1 MYYAKTR
8 LKPAAKKFAN
18 KFATGASVSKNNQL
32 QDEIVVQ
39 GDLSDEIFD
48 FITEDQFFKSVPE
61 DNIDCIEEKRK
72 SVK

>member
-1 MYYAKTR
+1 

-18 KFATGASVSKNNQL
+18 KFATGASVSRNNQG

-39 GDLSDEIFD
+39 GDVSDDLFD
-48 FITEDQFFKSVPE
+48 FMTEDKFFKAVPE

-72 SVK
+72 SVR